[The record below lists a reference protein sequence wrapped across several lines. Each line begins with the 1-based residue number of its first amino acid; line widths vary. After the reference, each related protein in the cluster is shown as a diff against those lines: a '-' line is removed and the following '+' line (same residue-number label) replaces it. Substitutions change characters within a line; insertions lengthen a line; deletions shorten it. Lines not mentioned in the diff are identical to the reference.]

1 MFCTQIYTGTSFNFI
16 CRWNSLRGSAP
27 GYLSILIIQAL
38 QTKQAILV
46 SQSVN
51 KRCCRDEWWQL
62 KLTTACCFPLQVKA
76 MDLSWLNQST
86 VLKNSFCIVLLL
98 ASSSVSM
105 FVLAF
110 TVFVALCLCFAEIEN
125 LFIKCIQFKSYR
137 LPIIAE
143 CIS

>member
-1 MFCTQIYTGTSFNFI
+1 LKFCQGYLSGTFFNFI
-16 CRWNSLRGSAP
+16 WRWSSLRGSAP
-27 GYLSILIIQAL
+27 GYLSILLIKAL
-38 QTKQAILV
+38 QTKEAILV

-51 KRCCRDEWWQL
+51 KRCCRDEWWQF

-86 VLKNSFCIVLLL
+86 VLKNSFLIVLLL

-110 TVFVALCLCFAEIEN
+110 TVIC
-125 LFIKCIQFKSYR
+125 CIVSILYR
-137 LPIIAE
+137 NREPVH
-143 CIS
+143 